1 MNLPC
6 AHHVVVWLLVII
18 DLQYGAP
25 GCPTPPLPPC
35 GMLRTTILLF
45 LTPMSAL
52 ASASGVY
59 NSSQTPST
67 LPWNTYNFC
76 NAPHVNA
83 AHYELPPNATFISTG
98 GSRLIHV
105 SVIMRHHKVR
115 PFLFLLFHHFVYMAS
130 KRSAR
135 RITPPHS
142 NATSTPKQGGSAPT
156 RLYNS
161 RMISAARQSR
171 TTPRRPTTTHSH
183 LRSGT
188 DRAMSGSS
196 LLVDSLM
203 PRSTERWVH
212 PTLAFALR

>member
-1 MNLPC
+1 M
-6 AHHVVVWLLVII
+6 I
-18 DLQYGAP
+18 DLLY
-25 GCPTPPLPPC
+25 
-35 GMLRTTILLF
+35 GMLTTTILLF

-83 AHYELPPNATFISTG
+83 AHYELPRNATFTSAG
-98 GSRLIHV
+98 GIQLIHV

-115 PFLFLLFHHFVYMAS
+115 SFPLFLFHHVVYLAS
-130 KRSAR
+130 KRSAH
-135 RITPPHS
+135 RITRRHMS
-142 NATSTPKQGGSAPT
+142 ATSTPKQGGSAPT
-156 RLYNS
+156 RPYNS
-161 RMISAARQSR
+161 RMIIAARQSR
-171 TTPRRPTTTHSH
+171 TTPRRPRTTHSH
-183 LRSGT
+183 LRSGP

-196 LLVDSLM
+196 LPVDSLM

-212 PTLAFALR
+212 PCALAFSLR

>member
-1 MNLPC
+1 
-6 AHHVVVWLLVII
+6 
-18 DLQYGAP
+18 
-25 GCPTPPLPPC
+25 
-35 GMLRTTILLF
+35 
-45 LTPMSAL
+45 MSAL

-83 AHYELPPNATFISTG
+83 AHYELPPNATFISNG
-98 GSRLIHV
+98 GSQLIHV

-115 PFLFLLFHHFVYMAS
+115 AFLPVLFNQIVYLAS

-135 RITPPHS
+135 PIIQPHPS
-142 NATSTPKQGGSAPT
+142 ATSATKQGGSAPT

-171 TTPRRPTTTHSH
+171 MTPQRPTTTHLH
-183 LRSGT
+183 LRSGQ

-196 LLVDSLM
+196 LPVDSLM
-203 PRSTERWVH
+203 PRSTERWAH
-212 PTLAFALR
+212 PYVLVFALHEVFDALV

>member
-1 MNLPC
+1 MWPERC
-6 AHHVVVWLLVII
+6 S
-18 DLQYGAP
+18 
-25 GCPTPPLPPC
+25 TPPLPPC
-35 GMLRTTILLF
+35 WMLRTTILL
-45 LTPMSAL
+45 LTAMGAL

-83 AHYELPPNATFISTG
+83 AHYELPPNATFTPTG
-98 GSRLIHV
+98 GNQLIHV

-115 PFLFLLFHHFVYMAS
+115 AFLFFLFHHFVDLAS

-135 RITPPHS
+135 RITPPHPS
-142 NATSTPKQGGSAPT
+142 ATSTPKQGGSAPT

-161 RMISAARQSR
+161 RMISAERQSR
-171 TTPRRPTTTHSH
+171 TTLRRPTITHSH
-183 LRSGT
+183 LRSGM

-196 LLVDSLM
+196 LPVDSLM

-212 PTLAFALR
+212 PYALAVDGLV

>member
-1 MNLPC
+1 MIVLRGLGLSNALWQN
-6 AHHVVVWLLVII
+6 AQDYH
-18 DLQYGAP
+18 
-25 GCPTPPLPPC
+25 TPRSNPHE
-35 GMLRTTILLF
+35 R
-45 LTPMSAL
+45 L

-83 AHYELPPNATFISTG
+83 AHYELPPNTTFTSNG
-98 GSRLIHV
+98 GSQLIHV
-105 SVIMRHHKVR
+105 SVIIRHHKVR
-115 PFLFLLFHHFVYMAS
+115 AFLFFLFNYFVYLAS

-135 RITPPHS
+135 RTTPPHPS
-142 NATSTPKQGGSAPT
+142 ATSTLQQGGFAPT

-183 LRSGT
+183 LRSGL

-212 PTLAFALR
+212 PYALAFALR